1 MSISTENLLNSI
13 SGFSQGAFSTVNT
26 GLIGNGWGINTSTYF
41 TTKNTQ
47 EFTDYEI
54 SSTGGLSL
62 DLYNLFEMYPIEK
75 LNFTADFSEFS
86 SYNITID
93 PNYYFRCSISEN
105 ILNIIPNTQK
115 LKEDKFPTKAFI
127 VPIFFKSVDKEDVIN
142 LKIIYNSVKQIEFSP
157 IEKTFQYDNLNLSI
171 ELNSLIKEA
180 IGNIEDKVE
189 IKFLNS
195 KPLSDYNLTKND
207 IISNNCINMDKISI
221 LNPTFVLI
229 YKDPDFSTNYEF
241 KLNFIY
247 RENKPSPTI
256 IPDIFITITPKDA
269 EIVDIKSYVT
279 GDTYLLDCI
288 EFGVWNHPKADDY
301 FKLQLSKNFIT
312 VIPYTEDIIGNENKV
327 ETTEFIKKIK
337 YITPHTSGLFNLHV
351 ILDMKNASYNLEDY
365 KYLTPN
371 LTVKQ
376 LKISN
381 KNLADLDKPLNLL
394 GFVKN
399 HYFPSKS
406 GVNNIGQIRA
416 ELVSPTLTNLEINH
430 INGINLYSI
439 GETSAGLLKLKFNF
453 PFSQFQILNLN
464 VIEDTPLFK
473 EYFHVAPIIF
483 NVSKNYTNIVN
494 IYDYIIVEQ
503 EDYKYLTFERNPSD
517 LFIDTK
523 YNNQYLG
530 ILYPTSSVYR
540 GEILEDTTVNGY
552 ISVKLS
558 NKFVDMNTKD
568 DFGNIIGYREI
579 PYTIIKSTSMDHL
592 DTTEDLII
600 QDIKFYLNP
609 LNSNNVLQLFNYDGV
624 ALGGIDLTKIVSNEI
639 EILKVSI
646 NPLTNLPVEI
656 RAPHSGTSGDKVV
669 ISWTTGTIW
678 ELLFVESYLVNGV
691 PLGSKIVLDIEY
703 KNKNNEIKEYIQNIL
718 FYKL

>member
-26 GLIGNGWGINTSTYF
+26 GLIGNGWGMNTSTYF

-75 LNFTADFSEFS
+75 LDFTVDFSEFS
-86 SYNITID
+86 SYNITIN

-115 LKEDKFPTKAFI
+115 LKEDKFPTKVFI

-157 IEKTFQYDNLNLSI
+157 IEKTFQYYNLNLSI

-288 EFGVWNHPKADDY
+288 EFGVWNHPEADDY

-337 YITPHTSGLFNLHV
+337 YVTPHTSGLFNLHV

-399 HYFPSKS
+399 HYFSSKS

-439 GETSAGLLKLKFNF
+439 GETSAGMLKLKFNF

-473 EYFHVAPIIF
+473 EYFNVSPIIF
-483 NVSKNYTNIVN
+483 NVSKNSANNIN
-494 IYDYIIVEQ
+494 LIDYIFTDQ
-503 EDYKYLTFERNPSD
+503 ENYKYLEFEYDSTMSSVFDFPNGYLLSINPSM
-517 LFIDTK
+517 
-523 YNNQYLG
+523 YEH
-530 ILYPTSSVYR
+530 P
-540 GEILEDTTVNGY
+540 ILEDSIIEGK
-552 ISVKLS
+552 IKLKLS
-558 NKFVDMNTKD
+558 NKFVDTNTKD

-579 PYTIIKSTSMDHL
+579 RYTIILSTKNDQT
-592 DTTEDLII
+592 DTSLELETT
-600 QDIKFYLNP
+600 DIKFYFSEFQKYIETVNFKQKI
-609 LNSNNVLQLFNYDGV
+609 LQGFDK
-624 ALGGIDLTKIVSNEI
+624 TKYENNEI
-639 EILKVSI
+639 EILNVI
-646 NPLTNLPVEI
+646 IDPLSTKS
-656 RAPHSGTSGDKVV
+656 SGIFQQGIETEDKVW
-669 ISWTTGTIW
+669 IQLETPTYL
-678 ELLFVESYLVNGV
+678 ELLFDSTTWMSTNEKLILN
-691 PLGSKIVLDIEY
+691 IEY
-703 KNKNNEIKEYIQNIL
+703 KNSNNEVKNYIQNIY

>member
-26 GLIGNGWGINTSTYF
+26 GLIGNGWGMNTSTYF

-62 DLYNLFEMYPIEK
+62 DLYNLFEMHPIEK

-86 SYNITID
+86 SYNITIN

-115 LKEDKFPTKAFI
+115 LKEDKFPTKVFI
-127 VPIFFKSVDKEDVIN
+127 VPIFFKSNDKEDVIN

-180 IGNIEDKVE
+180 TGNIEDKIE

-221 LNPTFVLI
+221 LNPTFILI

-247 RENKPSPTI
+247 RENKPSPTL

-288 EFGVWNHPKADDY
+288 EFGVWNRPEADDY

-399 HYFPSKS
+399 HYFSSKS
-406 GVNNIGQIRA
+406 GINNIGQIKA

-430 INGINLYSI
+430 VNGINLYSI
-439 GETSAGLLKLKFNF
+439 GETSAGMLKLKFNF

-473 EYFHVAPIIF
+473 EYFNVSPIIF
-483 NVSKNYTNIVN
+483 NVSKNSANNINLIDHVFT
-494 IYDYIIVEQ
+494 DQ
-503 EDYKYLTFERNPSD
+503 ENYKYLEFEYDSLIFDNPNGYLFSINPSMYD
-517 LFIDTK
+517 HL
-523 YNNQYLG
+523 
-530 ILYPTSSVYR
+530 
-540 GEILEDTTVNGY
+540 ILEDSIIEGK
-552 ISVKLS
+552 IKLKLT
-558 NKFVDMNTKD
+558 NKFVDENTKD
-568 DFGNIIGYREI
+568 DFGNIIGYREV
-579 PYTIIKSTSMDHL
+579 PYTIILSTKNDMV
-592 DTTEDLII
+592 DTSLELETT
-600 QDIKFYLNP
+600 DIKFYFSETQKYLETINFKQKM
-609 LNSNNVLQLFNYDGV
+609 LQGFDN
-624 ALGGIDLTKIVSNEI
+624 TKYENNEI
-639 EILKVSI
+639 EILNVTI
-646 NPLTNLPVEI
+646 DPLSTKS
-656 RAPHSGTSGDKVV
+656 SGIFKQGIKIEDKVW
-669 ISWTTGTIW
+669 IQLEPSTYL
-678 ELLFVESYLVNGV
+678 ELLFNSLTWTSTNEKLILN
-691 PLGSKIVLDIEY
+691 IEY
-703 KNKNNEIKEYIQNIL
+703 KNSDNEVKNYIQNIY